1 MKYEGFVS
9 NSENDQIVEKIFM
22 IFGFSMLTLVVYGA
36 LLWAYY
42 TTDRNQYMFI
52 SMFSLFVIFYAII
65 IISIVVINKNNYDA
79 LSYTLLFGITIF
91 AIFTAFFIGVFFI
104 LKSFNLISSAAYA
117 TSASSSAYASP
128 SAMASVRM
136 NPYAQQG
143 ISNNQSL
150 FRREV

>member
-9 NSENDQIVEKIFM
+9 NSENDQIVEKIFT
-22 IFGFSMLTLVVYGA
+22 IFGFSMLTLLVYGA

-42 TTDRNQYMFI
+42 STERNQYMFI

-117 TSASSSAYASP
+117 SP

-150 FRREV
+150 FRREA

>member
-9 NSENDQIVEKIFM
+9 NSENDQIVEKIFT
-22 IFGFSMLTLVVYGA
+22 IFGFSMLTLLVYGA

-42 TTDRNQYMFI
+42 STERNQYMFI
-52 SMFSLFVIFYAII
+52 SMFSLFVIFYAVI

-104 LKSFNLISSAAYA
+104 LKSFNLISSAS
-117 TSASSSAYASP
+117 SASAASAYASP

-136 NPYAQQG
+136 NPYGQG

-150 FRREV
+150 FRREA

>member
-117 TSASSSAYASP
+117 TSATSYSTASP

-136 NPYAQQG
+136 NPYGQG

>member
-65 IISIVVINKNNYDA
+65 IISIVVINKNNYDT

-117 TSASSSAYASP
+117 TSASSP

-150 FRREV
+150 FRREA